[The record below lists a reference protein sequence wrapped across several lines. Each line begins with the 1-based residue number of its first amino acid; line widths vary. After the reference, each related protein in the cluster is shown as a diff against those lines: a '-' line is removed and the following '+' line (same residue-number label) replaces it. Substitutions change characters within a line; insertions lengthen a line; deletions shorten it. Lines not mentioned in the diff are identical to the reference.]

1 MKPIFQKKLQFGDIW
16 PRNRQKIAKIE
27 DFGHF
32 LNSASLVFL
41 DFVHDDRWTWC
52 LVFIAFKIFSN
63 FQYFKILKTLSWI
76 SVQQEFLIF
85 IYFQNWQRKDSL
97 FFAKKTPLQC
107 SLCECWIKYC
117 QSQVCF
123 DFFFFLQKSK
133 KDFVFLL
140 SKRLDNSHDAIKKGE

>member
-97 FFAKKTPLQC
+97 FFAKKNPIAMLTMRMLNQILPKP
-107 SLCECWIKYC
+107 SLFW
-117 QSQVCF
+117 
-123 DFFFFLQKSK
+123 FFLFFAKVK
-133 KDFVFLL
+133 
-140 SKRLDNSHDAIKKGE
+140 KRLCFFVE